1 MVEWSFQP
9 VFNYFIKGE
18 IINFVISFLEQLRV
32 AGYGKIRPL
41 EKGYMKYLKKN
52 ETLTKI
58 Q

>member
-1 MVEWSFQP
+1 V
-9 VFNYFIKGE
+9 E

-41 EKGYMKYLKKN
+41 EKGYMKFLKKN
-52 ETLTKI
+52 EILTKI